1 MRCRPVTVINGVI
14 TIKVKVYIP
23 AFVNHTQ
30 IDSQG
35 YVTLDANATLAD
47 LFHHLEIPLPLRLS
61 FLYMVNYEQVN
72 WNTPLHDGDIVSFIF
87 PISGG

>member
-1 MRCRPVTVINGVI
+1 MDEDPQQSIDGES

-23 AFVNHTQ
+23 AFVNHEQ
-30 IDSQG
+30 IDQQG
-35 YVTLDANATLAD
+35 NVALDANATLAD

-61 FLYMVNYEQVN
+61 FLYMVNYEQAN
-72 WNTPLHDGDIVSFIF
+72 WNTPLHDGDIVTFII